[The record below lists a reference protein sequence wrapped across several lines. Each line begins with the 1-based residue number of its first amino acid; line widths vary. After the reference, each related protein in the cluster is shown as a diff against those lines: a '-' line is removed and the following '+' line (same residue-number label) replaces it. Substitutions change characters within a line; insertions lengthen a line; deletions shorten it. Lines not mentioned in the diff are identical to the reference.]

1 MGDVALPVA
10 STRYEIEGTERWLGR
25 RANGRAD
32 PSRAF
37 YTRSLCAIERRNET
51 QRGRQRTGAR
61 QGMRTLAASASAR
74 ARSLPCLRAMTTTLT
89 PYRPVRSSRPTL
101 SLVHT
106 SPLHAIDREHRGR
119 RLVNVVVAVVGLAL
133 TSPLLLLIAALIKLT
148 SRGPVLFTQA
158 RVGLDRRALT
168 GAGGNTRRNMDL
180 GGTPFTMYKFR
191 TMRVAEQ
198 NGKQVWAHAD
208 DERITP
214 IGRLLRTFR
223 LDELPQLF
231 NVLTGDMNVVGP
243 RPEQP
248 EIFVYLREQI
258 ESYPRRQRVRPGI
271 TGWAQV
277 NQGYD
282 TSVDDVR
289 HKVRY
294 DLEYIRRQS
303 ALEDLKI
310 MLRTVP
316 VMLLRRGSR

>member
-1 MGDVALPVA
+1 MPVA
-10 STRYEIEGTERWLGR
+10 TAPHSPLLRHR
-25 RANGRAD
+25 RRH
-32 PSRAF
+32 
-37 YTRSLCAIERRNET
+37 ET
-51 QRGRQRTGAR
+51 QPRRL
-61 QGMRTLAASASAR
+61 RTLHVRAGSRSPHRDSAR
-74 ARSLPCLRAMTTTLT
+74 ARTLPRLRAMTTTLT
-89 PYRPVRSSRPTL
+89 PYRTARSSRPSL
-101 SLVHT
+101 SL
-106 SPLHAIDREHRGR
+106 A
-119 RLVNVVVAVVGLAL
+119 
-133 TSPLLLLIAALIKLT
+133 
-148 SRGPVLFTQA
+148 QA

-191 TMRVAEQ
+191 TMRPTRQ
-198 NGKQVWAHAD
+198 NGKQVWAQAE
-208 DERITP
+208 DERVTP

-231 NVLTGDMNVVGP
+231 NVLIGDMNIVGP

-248 EIFVYLREQI
+248 DIFVYLREQI

>member
-1 MGDVALPVA
+1 
-10 STRYEIEGTERWLGR
+10 
-25 RANGRAD
+25 
-32 PSRAF
+32 
-37 YTRSLCAIERRNET
+37 
-51 QRGRQRTGAR
+51 
-61 QGMRTLAASASAR
+61 
-74 ARSLPCLRAMTTTLT
+74 MTTTLT
-89 PYRPVRSSRPTL
+89 PYRSTRHNRPTPSNVHAP
-101 SLVHT
+101 SLAHAW
-106 SPLHAIDREHRGR
+106 PLYAIDRERWGR
-119 RLVNVVVAVVGLAL
+119 RVINILVASIGLVI
-133 TSPLLLLIAALIKLT
+133 TSPLVLLIAALIKLT
-148 SRGPVLFTQA
+148 SRGPVFFAQP

-168 GAGGNTRRNMDL
+168 GAGGNTRRNIDL

-191 TMRVAEQ
+191 TMRPAEKH
-198 NGKQVWAHAD
+198 GKQVWAQAD

-223 LDELPQLF
+223 LDELPQLY
-231 NVLTGDMNVVGP
+231 NVLRGDMNIVGP

-248 EIFVYLREQI
+248 DIFVYLREQI

-271 TGWAQV
+271 TGWAQI

-289 HKVRY
+289 RKVAY

-303 ALEDLKI
+303 ALEDLRI

>member
-1 MGDVALPVA
+1 
-10 STRYEIEGTERWLGR
+10 
-25 RANGRAD
+25 
-32 PSRAF
+32 
-37 YTRSLCAIERRNET
+37 
-51 QRGRQRTGAR
+51 
-61 QGMRTLAASASAR
+61 
-74 ARSLPCLRAMTTTLT
+74 MTTTLT
-89 PYRPVRSSRPTL
+89 PYRLGRPKRPTV
-101 SLVHT
+101 SLVQVLRAT
-106 SPLHAIDREHRGR
+106 DREQWGR
-119 RLVNVVVAVVGLAL
+119 RLVNIAVAAIGLVL

-148 SRGPVLFTQA
+148 SRGPVFYTQA

-168 GAGGNTRRNMDL
+168 GAGGNTRRSMDV

-191 TMRVAEQ
+191 TMRPAQQ
-198 NGKQVWAHAD
+198 NGNQVWAQAD

-223 LDELPQLF
+223 LDEVPQLF
-231 NVLTGDMNVVGP
+231 NVLKGDMNIVGP

-248 EIFVYLREQI
+248 DIFVYLREQI
-258 ESYPRRQRVRPGI
+258 EAYPRRQRVRPGI

-289 HKVRY
+289 RKVRY

-310 MLRTVP
+310 MLRTFP